1 MVKAKYFLFFSILQF
16 YLIISQNEIKI
27 TYDDDGLPF
36 TSVCFGTKSLCLS
49 LKLDTD
55 YIETLV
61 HSSESKNSVK
71 NKYDSSISKKSE
83 LMKEKVEIK
92 YNSQSLKADLIKD
105 TIEINSLEIKKGFFY
120 SIKEGES
127 EDLDKIEGIFGLGYP
142 NTASQEKNSLMI
154 QLYVNG
160 HLDSKIWTIDFDEKN
175 GKIYLEKKLESKE
188 EGIELNLDSNEE
200 GHWIIPIKSVL
211 LGKNKK
217 KDENIDF
224 DKDTKIKISTSENK
238 SSIDLNLFKKIGEKY
253 FKKLVEKSEC
263 KLEEKDKK
271 YTTYICKNNNYED
284 INSISMIFGEFGM
297 NIPKENVLIQNSNK
311 EYEFILANY
320 NGEKNNVLGMDIL
333 KNKKIVFDVENM
345 KLGIYGENIFN
356 VEKESKDEAP
366 IIPKEDIEKEK
377 EKEKE
382 RQRQQELEKEKEK
395 EKQRQQELE
404 REKEKV
410 KQRQQEQNNQNNN
423 NNQNTKNSDS
433 KQEEPQ
439 PEKKS
444 GGSVLKKILIVI
456 VVILVL
462 FILWNLYKRYLRRR
476 AKMKVPFKS
485 YSDSNTNV
493 NGIQL
498 ISDQ

>member
-1 MVKAKYFLFFSILQF
+1 
-16 YLIISQNEIKI
+16 
-27 TYDDDGLPF
+27 
-36 TSVCFGTKSLCLS
+36 
-49 LKLDTD
+49 
-55 YIETLV
+55 
-61 HSSESKNSVK
+61 
-71 NKYDSSISKKSE
+71 
-83 LMKEKVEIK
+83 
-92 YNSQSLKADLIKD
+92 
-105 TIEINSLEIKKGFFY
+105 
-120 SIKEGES
+120 
-127 EDLDKIEGIFGLGYP
+127 
-142 NTASQEKNSLMI
+142 
-154 QLYVNG
+154 
-160 HLDSKIWTIDFDEKN
+160 
-175 GKIYLEKKLESKE
+175 
-188 EGIELNLDSNEE
+188 
-200 GHWIIPIKSVL
+200 
-211 LGKNKK
+211 
-217 KDENIDF
+217 
-224 DKDTKIKISTSENK
+224 
-238 SSIDLNLFKKIGEKY
+238 
-253 FKKLVEKSEC
+253 
-263 KLEEKDKK
+263 
-271 YTTYICKNNNYED
+271 
-284 INSISMIFGEFGM
+284 MIFGDFGM

-395 EKQRQQELE
+395 EKQRQE
-404 REKEKV
+404 

-476 AKMKVPFKS
+476 AKMKFPFKS

>member
-1 MVKAKYFLFFSILQF
+1 M
-16 YLIISQNEIKI
+16 
-27 TYDDDGLPF
+27 
-36 TSVCFGTKSLCLS
+36 
-49 LKLDTD
+49 
-55 YIETLV
+55 
-61 HSSESKNSVK
+61 
-71 NKYDSSISKKSE
+71 
-83 LMKEKVEIK
+83 
-92 YNSQSLKADLIKD
+92 
-105 TIEINSLEIKKGFFY
+105 
-120 SIKEGES
+120 
-127 EDLDKIEGIFGLGYP
+127 
-142 NTASQEKNSLMI
+142 
-154 QLYVNG
+154 
-160 HLDSKIWTIDFDEKN
+160 
-175 GKIYLEKKLESKE
+175 
-188 EGIELNLDSNEE
+188 
-200 GHWIIPIKSVL
+200 
-211 LGKNKK
+211 
-217 KDENIDF
+217 
-224 DKDTKIKISTSENK
+224 
-238 SSIDLNLFKKIGEKY
+238 
-253 FKKLVEKSEC
+253 EKSEC

-284 INSISMIFGEFGM
+284 INSISMIFGDFGM

-404 REKEKV
+404 REKEKEKQRQQELEKE

-476 AKMKVPFKS
+476 AKMKFPFKS